1 MHVIHEYLR
10 LGLYSFGSLL
20 HPDITVIATKP
31 TLSSKENSRGFKDE
45 PHEIKIAYYP
55 TNTDIRNHIDAAKA
69 PIQISKFDQVNLKAM
84 VDEWSEFK
92 KAGRYFSVLS

>member
-1 MHVIHEYLR
+1 MFVKEYH
-10 LGLYSFGSLL
+10 LY
-20 HPDITVIATKP
+20 PDYQLTEEERH
-31 TLSSKENSRGFKDE
+31 SMKEPQIKEKQEKSRGFKDE
-45 PHEIKIAYYP
+45 PHEINIAYYP